1 MNLRKIKESDLKA
14 CAELY
19 ALVFSSAPW
28 SEAWNQ
34 ENSLD
39 RIEHIFQSKGFVGI
53 LAYENEVLGF
63 AIGTSEPFYY
73 GSAFYLRDMCT
84 RPNKQGKG
92 IGKRI
97 LQYLEDELISRCVKN
112 IYLTT
117 ERNIPAAKL
126 YERSGYQYLKNN
138 GFFSK
143 TLKSQPNK
151 LTIYVVFSSQASA

>member
-1 MNLRKIKESDLKA
+1 MKLRIIEASDLGA

-19 ALVFSSAPW
+19 ALVFSSGPW
-28 SEAWNQ
+28 NEAWNQ

-39 RIEHIFQSKGFVGI
+39 RIEHIFQSRGFVGV
-53 LAYENEVLGF
+53 LAYDDEVLGF
-63 AIGTSEPFYY
+63 AIGNFEPFYY

-84 RPNKQGKG
+84 RPSEQGKG

-97 LQYLEDELISRCVKN
+97 LQQLENELMSHCVKN
-112 IYLTT
+112 VYLTT

-126 YERSGYQYLKNN
+126 YENSGYQYLENN

-143 TLKSQPNK
+143 ALNS
-151 LTIYVVFSSQASA
+151 